1 MAGFSLPK
9 KYEGVLLNEKT
20 EEFQTYT
27 LEQVNSI
34 ILRLPRARRKAQENE
49 ILAWQNWKEKEW
61 EKKKAYARKNIEVC
75 KPGWKDIYSSAKD
88 RDSAIFLD
96 DEVQRLEKECIE
108 AEAIYKKA
116 VAISEELQED
126 LNSVKKT
133 YESFLRDDSN
143 IKKYS
148 TYGG

>member
-49 ILAWQNWKEKEW
+49 ILAWQNWKENEW
-61 EKKKAYARKNIEVC
+61 EKKKAYARKNIAVC
-75 KPGWKDIYSSAKD
+75 KPGWQDIYSSAKD
-88 RDSAIFLD
+88 RDSAILLD
-96 DEVQRLEKECIE
+96 EEVQRLEKECIE
-108 AEAIYKKA
+108 AESIYKKA

-148 TYGG
+148 TYGE

>member
-49 ILAWQNWKEKEW
+49 ILAWQNWKEKED
-61 EKKKAYARKNIEVC
+61 RK
-75 KPGWKDIYSSAKD
+75 
-88 RDSAIFLD
+88 
-96 DEVQRLEKECIE
+96 
-108 AEAIYKKA
+108 
-116 VAISEELQED
+116 
-126 LNSVKKT
+126 SVV
-133 YESFLRDDSN
+133 
-143 IKKYS
+143 
-148 TYGG
+148 YGKSVGVGGRRVM